1 MSENQNTYRDGLEA
15 AHKALGVL
23 CTAKH
28 AAAQQAIDADP
39 ASYLAYRMTGQ
50 SACAV
55 EALLLIG
62 DMLRAVT
69 AKAGA
74 A

>member
-28 AAAQQAIDADP
+28 AAAQEAIAADP
-39 ASYLAYRMTGQ
+39 LSHKAWRLDSE
-50 SACAV
+50 SAGAV

-62 DMLRAVT
+62 DMLRAA